1 MAGLSESMRDNPHAL
16 RVMEESEALHK
27 HNIKATTK
35 QITDNPIYGLSD
47 DSDAASCWVRSTF
60 QMLMNT
66 QRYRI
71 WIDDKPTPKCSN
83 FHNMFQMFIKGRE
96 LYPFARNQ
104 RFIQIGGL
112 IRQSREYKRNLRS
125 DKDTNNPEIPL
136 FYILSSIRQET
147 CDEFLTQIFGCI
159 DFNSKKVKYSLR
171 LTSDLSKF
179 IIDRITQDKDDS
191 VFSISSNLQRR
202 INNSRDVTIQTV
214 LDNIPVP
221 LNDRNVVT
229 EHFRIGVDIDNR
241 PLIYEINENYE
252 LLNQS
257 IDNNKRIYDGSH
269 FERYINDSVARFIRF
284 HAFLKYIEP
293 EINSVIEKYHS
304 VFGLLLKTKTLTDV
318 AGAEFTLQPN
328 VVQEIKQRF
337 ERLSGLFKTN
347 ENIIKQISGSEQ
359 SDVLGRL
366 PIFVTF
372 HKYGD
377 VQKIFA
383 RMYPSEFE
391 TYKPDNYIFLS
402 PTHEI
407 SGKDNKKNYMKNLKY
422 TDSPDKI
429 YNFNGKKYKL
439 ICLIW
444 HIGDYRTNGHYVA
457 EININKP
464 IHPTINP
471 GLYLCNDDVTTKIN
485 GWNSIRNKFSPHLF
499 VFENADLTP
508 SLPSPTIKTLP
519 GGVVQVREGEG
530 EWRRNGTVP
539 GYKKIFEPIKKKI
552 DELIKVGYEHIGFTY
567 SANQDQ
573 TAEMFRIYDFQHRDN
588 KLPENVKKGR
598 IKSNSF
604 TELQG
609 ANQGYIMG
617 KIKEDLS
624 NDDKYDTVF
633 RIIPFSTMRYIKDI
647 NGKYLTDE
655 DGYRQTF
662 VPDRNSLGSVEDCI
676 NFANLFLHQPNSIII
691 GWLSNKGV
699 ELTDKN
705 KIDTNNEYFAI
716 GGGIARKAIQN
727 NITDYKVD
735 DVVPVFRNWALQKW
749 DAGAQ
754 HFVNNP
760 TKILSSMKP
769 AAAAAFES
777 KTTYTPPPASMTPE
791 LSDVDRF
798 KEEISKRI
806 TSIHKAH
813 TTEPGSRMKNIA
825 ILVNGGS
832 FNPIHNG
839 HLEMFTRAR
848 QRLLHPEAS
857 DSVRNFIDVV
867 VIYVVSD
874 FDKLQQKNENK
885 PIITYDKKEDKY
897 RIKLCREAFA
907 GIDDVEPNPYTIKLA
922 SDGEHLSKNMFVW
935 PEENSTAYNI
945 YNQLYYTLNNLNVI
959 YYGLAGS
966 DKVISKPGATPIP
979 VDEKYYFLNGI
990 DGFSI
995 IVGRNTS
1002 VLNVFHDA
1010 DVVLKYK
1017 DYNRETNKI
1026 SIHTSSKI
1034 SSSGIQPAIIR
1045 LRDTFKSMVANNE
1058 FDKIILDQNCNTETK
1073 NASNCIPVNTQNE
1086 HISRIQSMV
1095 RTISVPR
1102 GILFKLI
1109 TYGDTVKP
1117 TMTHNETNTVW
1128 SGYKEFRRYLFRNKS
1143 DTIHYHNE
1151 YNINQGGSDIHNQ
1164 LKLVQKPH
1172 RVKNELEVS
1181 LPHKKHGII
1190 DFLQMTSGHAL
1201 FIQGGGSVN
1210 TSVLNFANPTYVGGG
1225 VMYGSW
1231 VQEETL
1237 CMMSPYLYLS
1247 LAHINDIN
1255 ELFYEKDKPTP
1266 RHEYKK
1272 VWGAD
1277 KWDKTFFYTN
1287 NQGATY
1293 MSGVEF
1299 DTTDEF
1305 TFGPNLP
1312 WIQNTEKN
1320 SKINYYFNP
1329 INSASVWDSPGP
1341 RFYGHVITAAAYD
1354 WRNDPDS
1361 SNYAKNVNFN
1371 ASMIRMI
1378 KNIAYVA
1385 AIKQKC
1391 NVLVL
1396 GAWGCGAFAPTTTSG
1411 GDSTTQQTPVRGYV
1425 EHVARLFCRAL
1436 YTVIPG
1442 EKSDDP
1448 IRYKDLFEKVIF
1460 PIPDCNTYDKFKGA
1474 FDEEKKIIGGG
1485 IQDSEYF
1492 EEEET
1497 GTDEEEEGEGEYE
1510 EESETDE
1517 YDERVEEDYEGES
1530 ETDEDEYEK
1539 GKRRVRASK
1548 PSAVVDVPPPYITLT
1563 NMIAGID
1570 SGIDHFVDK
1579 VSNRNPLREI
1589 SVNEQGTGATNRTKD
1604 TLKLTRVDGEFPK
1617 STVPL
1622 FEQMVYHR
1630 AGSMN
1635 LNPLAIFIP
1644 SGYKINFQEIT
1655 DYFREMARRNDPE
1668 TQELMTLVINA
1679 YGNNNNS
1686 LFYKH
1691 TLPGKVSTSSSGNA
1705 FTQRGLMVDGA
1716 PATIKNVFDLD
1727 EKAAERIQI
1736 KIDNWHKQYT
1746 DWQFYQNATR
1756 FFVEN
1761 QKLPKNELVA
1771 LKIVFDDLFDSSST
1785 GNGLMKL
1792 VEDIQTKHEKIN
1804 ELYNYN
1810 GTKIIED
1817 VITKILIHY
1826 IHIFNVIFED
1836 IKQHMSDTLSFTQSR
1851 QNELG
1856 NKYKFDQNV
1865 KNDLFKLY
1873 SEIKNIL
1880 DSFGDDIEKVPYLKL
1895 IDLFQIFT
1903 QQINELNRKFPS
1915 QLKDVFNSSIAK
1927 NDRVG
1932 YGNYYKTYKLIQYVY
1947 WLMSDNKKRQ
1957 LLNPFINN
1965 YDNELPD
1972 EVIEKANIPSS
1983 NDLKERFNVKKY
1995 IEMKETL
2002 GHEHWDDEQ
2011 DGTLKIAEKFVNM
2024 VENEEQHVARLIRI
2038 YENNV
2043 DKDLIH
2049 FMNKN
2054 MYFRTILGS
2063 YNDIYDRSTI
2073 DLQFGIDLLFY
2084 VLYYVTNNVVSEIN
2098 KNKHLFDKIDD
2109 KNGYL
2114 FILRQEIRLKESK
2127 LTHIFDLISKQIGIP
2142 VERIIPDRSEYYYS
2156 KTSADPKFAGLI
2168 DGDKYHNAWESKLS
2182 PSGSNSV
2189 AKKINY
2195 VTTNMK
2201 NSLNKALGL
2210 ADDSNG
2216 ANMSVVADNNKKIKN
2231 ALIELLEHNMVQVV
2245 HMLFAKPRD
2254 IWYSPDMRI
2263 GSLSGVSK
2271 WVFFR
2276 LEKPEIV
2283 TKSGFKMLKDNMW
2296 DQAVVVN
2303 GNSYQR
2309 LDFIIDKTPATQDV
2323 FEIKIV
2329 DDSNFNTNKLPQ
2341 GQGGL
2346 CVLLI
2351 ASQPSP
2357 LMIEPGKD
2365 SSNDSRF
2372 QNPSFSVGDTQPA
2385 VRDDHAIGSKI
2396 MDNLT
2401 RLIKPD
2407 PQKCNNVRGLIQEQT
2422 NELSVITKNLLKSI
2436 GVESSIQLA
2445 GLKNKFIAT
2454 SPIYKAMS
2462 LLSVDVDDGNDLT
2475 TSPPQANIVEALR
2488 LTKSYGGDPD
2498 FDAVIGYCEFLIALR
2513 STPTSDIMNQQAS
2526 VEKIMTAYKKGSEY
2540 SLTIIGY
2547 INTHSNITEGIQ
2559 GIQGIILDALKNEDK
2574 VEEADEG
2581 VGGESDDTRSEI
2593 SGGGRRRIYIGGAV
2607 DKIKTAVRLLKRAA
2621 KTNPFAKV
2629 KLVKMRIAN
2638 KINEVL
2644 LSNKEAMN
2652 MLRTAAN
2659 DSYTPAEYILATV
2672 FEHGKL
2678 GQKKDMKEAVK
2689 YYERAAARG
2698 HKDASYELGLIYRY
2712 GRTENDVVVVRKD
2725 LNKANKLLKTSSKV
2739 ETGIVEFDYTERN
2752 SDDVDYILNDIKIEI
2767 QKENNAK
2774 QGSNA
2779 HEISEE
2785 PDDDVLKV
2793 AAKEASKFLES
2804 NSGVDG
2810 GGGVV
2815 GMSGARVSMVGGGG
2829 VVQHDIPGKGVYDT
2843 TPKVAAAG
2851 TPPALS
2857 EPTQKGYG
2865 GGIGKEKKVTRKH
2878 RDEHERVEE
2887 TTKHTRK
2894 HNLYMLSLNKTR
2906 RNK

>member
-1 MAGLSESMRDNPHAL
+1 MSTTDIFEKAKKFAKSYGNLDFDKIPIGVPPFVDKGNVYTIKQAHDDVKFAIRLLGGVEQDYQQDEERKIAMVKLFSHGNQDAIYKFINIYANDTVINKQNITNHKNLTHFVGVSIIWTQTPDLYNYLIRIINTFLKTDKDTKSLYEKRESVSGRPVTNDDEYRNYYDTARKLFEELQKTQTNDETAFITAVKQRVMKEYNISAQKQESMTERINAYQKRSNDNPQNITDLLTDIEINKQKHSVDFDVQDFGGHGDCLFRTLLAYLKVYHLSELKRNCDVSKLQRKCKRIGGEFNPQRNFSGDFKDIDYDAYIL
-16 RVMEESEALHK
+16 RVALVCYVLY
-27 HNIKATTK
+27 NLNNQVYTP
-35 QITDNPIYGLSD
+35 D
-47 DSDAASCWVRSTF
+47 VRSTITKKGTF
-60 QMLMNT
+60 IEFLNHE
-66 QRYRI
+66 YR
-71 WIDDKPTPKCSN
+71 S
-83 FHNMFQMFIKGRE
+83 
-96 LYPFARNQ
+96 
-104 RFIQIGGL
+104 
-112 IRQSREYKRNLRS
+112 KR
-125 DKDTNNPEIPL
+125 DNNPQTN
-136 FYILSSIRQET
+136 YWNRMSN
-147 CDEFLTQIFGCI
+147 DEWGT
-159 DFNSKKVKYSLR
+159 
-171 LTSDLSKF
+171 
-179 IIDRITQDKDDS
+179 
-191 VFSISSNLQRR
+191 
-202 INNSRDVTIQTV
+202 
-214 LDNIPVP
+214 
-221 LNDRNVVT
+221 
-229 EHFRIGVDIDNR
+229 DI
-241 PLIYEINENYE
+241 EVSAAS
-252 LLNQS
+252 Q
-257 IDNNKRIYDGSH
+257 
-269 FERYINDSVARFIRF
+269 
-284 HAFLKYIEP
+284 
-293 EINSVIEKYHS
+293 
-304 VFGLLLKTKTLTDV
+304 
-318 AGAEFTLQPN
+318 
-328 VVQEIKQRF
+328 
-337 ERLSGLFKTN
+337 LFKI
-347 ENIIKQISGSEQ
+347 NIYVVNSNGLELDQ
-359 SDVLGRL
+359 
-366 PIFVTF
+366 
-372 HKYGD
+372 
-377 VQKIFA
+377 
-383 RMYPSEFE
+383 
-391 TYKPDNYIFLS
+391 IFLS
-402 PTHEI
+402 NSTSEFCFI
-407 SGKDNKKNYMKNLKY
+407 FNNNKVHYINLWLVK
-422 TDSPDKI
+422 TRTGQRPNRPRPASASQAALIAIKSSSAALESTSPSR
-429 YNFNGKKYKL
+429 
-439 ICLIW
+439 
-444 HIGDYRTNGHYVA
+444 RTV
-457 EININKP
+457 K
-464 IHPTINP
+464 
-471 GLYLCNDDVTTKIN
+471 
-485 GWNSIRNKFSPHLF
+485 
-499 VFENADLTP
+499 
-508 SLPSPTIKTLP
+508 LP

-530 EWRRNGTVP
+530 DWSKKTIDKD
-539 GYKKIFEPIKKKI
+539 YKKIFQPIKQKI

-573 TAEMFRIYDFQHRDN
+573 TAEMFHIYDFQHKGT
-588 KLPENVKKGR
+588 KLSQKVKNGP
-598 IKSNSF
+598 IKLNSF
-604 TELQG
+604 KRLGG

-617 KIKEDLS
+617 RIKEDLS
-624 NDDKYDTVF
+624 KDNKYNTVF
-633 RIIPFSTMRYIKDI
+633 RIIPFSTMRYIKSGGSYIEDK
-647 NGKYLTDE
+647 NGNA
-655 DGYRQTF
+655 QPF
-662 VPDRNSLGSVEDCI
+662 VPDKYSTGSVEDCI
-676 NFANLFLHQPNSIII
+676 NFANLFLGQPNSIII
-691 GWLSNKGV
+691 GWLAYKGD
-699 ELTDKN
+699 ELTDENKN
-705 KIDTNNEYFAI
+705 DTNKPYFAI
-716 GGGIARKAIQN
+716 GGSIAN
-727 NITDYKVD
+727 NAKQHNPDRDYTKD
-735 DVVPVFRNWALQKW
+735 DVVPKFREWAVNNWKSDSQK
-749 DAGAQ
+749 
-754 HFVNNP
+754 FVNDLP
-760 TKILSSMKP
+760 RLLSTKP
-769 AAAAAFES
+769 AAAAFKSE
-777 KTTYTPPPASMTPE
+777 TTSTPPVPMTLG

-798 KEEISKRI
+798 KKEISKRI

-848 QRLLHPEAS
+848 DRLLNPRDYVS
-857 DSVRNFIDVV
+857 TFTDVL
-867 VIYVVSD
+867 VIYVVSA
-874 FDKLQQKNENK
+874 FDKLEAKNETKNTTK
-885 PIITYDKKEDKY
+885 DSIITYDKQDDKY

-907 GIDDVEPNPYTIKLA
+907 GIDDVEPNPYTIKQA
-922 SDGEHLSKNMFVW
+922 SDREHLSKNMFVW
-935 PEENSTAYNI
+935 PEENNTAYNI
-945 YNQLYYTLNNLNVI
+945 VNHLNATLNHLNVI

-966 DKVISKPGATPIP
+966 DKVISQSPENPIP
-979 VDEKYYFLNGI
+979 IDEKYYFLNGI
-990 DGFSI
+990 GGFSI
-995 IVGRNTS
+995 IVGRDAS

-1034 SSSGIQPAIIR
+1034 SSSDIQPKIIR

-1058 FDKIILDQNCNTETK
+1058 FDKIILDPNCNTETK
-1073 NASNCIPVNTQNE
+1073 NASNCIPVTEQNE
-1086 HISRIQSMV
+1086 HIRIIQEMV

-1109 TYGDTVKP
+1109 TYGETVIP
-1117 TMTHNETNTVW
+1117 TMTRNGTNTVW
-1128 SGYKEFRRYLFRNKS
+1128 SGYKEFRRYLFRNKL
-1143 DTIHYHNE
+1143 DTIYHLNAHD
-1151 YNINQGGSDIHNQ
+1151 NITKGNKDIFDQ
-1164 LKLVQKPH
+1164 LLLVQQPH
-1172 RVKNELEVS
+1172 RVEVKEK
-1181 LPHKKHGII
+1181 LDVIEPHKKHGII

-1201 FIQGGGSVN
+1201 FIQGEGSVN
-1210 TSVLNFANPTYVGGG
+1210 TSILNFANPTYVGGG

-1305 TFGPNLP
+1305 TFGPKLP
-1312 WIQNTEKN
+1312 WIQYTDDK
-1320 SKINYYFNP
+1320 SKRNYYGNETTRETR
-1329 INSASVWDSPGP
+1329 WDSPGP

-1396 GAWGCGAFAPTTTSG
+1396 GAWGCGAFAPQTTSG
-1411 GDSTTQQTPVRGYV
+1411 GDSTTSQQTPVTGYV

-1442 EKSDDP
+1442 GKREDP

-1474 FDEEKKIIGGG
+1474 FDAEKKKMGGG
-1485 IQDSEYF
+1485 IQDGEDF

-1604 TLKLTRVDGEFPK
+1604 TLKFSRVDGEFPK

-1686 LFYKH
+1686 LFYRH
-1691 TLPGKVSTSSSGNA
+1691 TLPGKVSTSSSSNA
-1705 FTQRGLMVDGA
+1705 FTQRGLMVGGD

-1727 EKAAERIQI
+1727 AKAAERIQI

-1804 ELYNYN
+1804 KVYKTN
-1810 GTKIIED
+1810 GSTIQENVIE
-1817 VITKILIHY
+1817 KILFHY
-1826 IHIFNVIFED
+1826 IHIFGVIFED

-1880 DSFGDDIEKVPYLKL
+1880 DSYTEEVPYLKL

-1915 QLKDVFNSSIAK
+1915 QLKDVFNSSISK

-1947 WLMSDNKKRQ
+1947 WLMSDNRKQ
-1957 LLNPFINN
+1957 QPNPFINN
-1965 YDNELPD
+1965 YDNELPN
-1972 EVIEKANIPSS
+1972 EVIKKANITGR
-1983 NDLKERFNVKKY
+1983 DGLKEKFNVKKY
-1995 IEMKETL
+1995 TDMKDIL
-2002 GHEHWDDEQ
+2002 YVGHYDDEN
-2011 DGTLKIAEKFVNM
+2011 DGTLKSAEKYVNM
-2024 VENEEQHVARLIRI
+2024 VENEEKHVARLIRI

-2043 DKDLIH
+2043 DEYLID

-2054 MYFRTILGS
+2054 MYFRIILGS

-2109 KNGYL
+2109 KNGEL

-2142 VERIIPDRSEYYYS
+2142 VERIMPDRSEYYYS

-2210 ADDSNG
+2210 ADDANG
-2216 ANMSVVADNNKKIKN
+2216 TNISVVDENRKKIKN

-2263 GSLSGVSK
+2263 DSLSGVSK
-2271 WVFFR
+2271 WVFLR

-2283 TKSGFKMLKDNMW
+2283 TKSGFKRLNELW
-2296 DQAVVVN
+2296 DEQVYVN
-2303 GNSYQR
+2303 RNPHQR
-2309 LDFIIDKTPATQDV
+2309 LDLIIDKTPATQDV

-2329 DDSNFNTNKLPQ
+2329 NDNNFNTNKLPQ
-2341 GQGGL
+2341 GQGSL

-2357 LMIEPGKD
+2357 QMIEPGKD

-2547 INTHSNITEGIQ
+2547 INTHSNITE

-2793 AAKEASKFLES
+2793 AAKEASEFLERTDS
-2804 NSGVDG
+2804 G
-2810 GGGVV
+2810 GGSGDVAGVSGA

-2843 TPKVAAAG
+2843 TPKVAASG

-2894 HNLYMLSLNKTR
+2894 HKLYMLSLNKTR